1 MNNEI
6 ATNYVKA
13 IEVHRRITLNAQLAQ
28 TAIVEMCKG
37 LKMMKDEKLYESLG
51 YGEFEEYAEKE
62 FNIKR
67 RQAYK
72 YISIAEN
79 LNKNFVQSTAQI
91 GTEKLYLLSTLSEEQ
106 QTEINDITDIEKITV
121 RQLKEQIKELERRT
135 DNITQEKARAEAEIE
150 ALQNVNGKLIDK
162 SRSLE
167 RQIKEIEDKPVEVAV
182 EERIVEVPVPNEEY
196 EKKLKEFEQKKEQ
209 AEKEIAKLKAEINT
223 GKQPESPEKI
233 KFKILLTAAY
243 DSVQRAVKF
252 IQTVDSSQNRELY
265 LKQIRKIMT
274 LIN

>member
-6 ATNYVKA
+6 ATTEKQLKA

-28 TAIVEMCKG
+28 TAIVEMCKC

-106 QTEINDITDIEKITV
+106 QAEITDVADIEKITV

-135 DNITQEKARAEAEIE
+135 DNITQEKVQAEAEIE

-162 SRSLE
+162 SRLLE
-167 RQIKEIEDKPVEVAV
+167 RQII
-182 EERIVEVPVPNEEY
+182 EVPVPNDEY
-196 EKKLKEFEQKKEQ
+196 EKKLKEFEQQKEQ

-252 IQTVDSSQNRELY
+252 IQTVDSSQNREMY
-265 LKQIRKIMT
+265 LRQIRKIMT

>member
-13 IEVHRRITLNAQLAQ
+13 VEVHRRITLNAQLAQ
-28 TAIVEMCKG
+28 TAIVEMCKC

-121 RQLKEQIKELERRT
+121 RQLKEQIKMLEKKA
-135 DNITQEKARAEAEIE
+135 DSITQEKAHAEAKIE
-150 ALQNVNGKLIDK
+150 ALQNVNGKLIK
-162 SRSLE
+162 A
-167 RQIKEIEDKPVEVAV
+167 IEDKPVEVAV
-182 EERIVEVPVPNEEY
+182 EEKIVEVPVPNEEY
-196 EKKLKEFEQKKEQ
+196 EKKLKDFEQKKEQ
-209 AEKEIAKLKAEINT
+209 TEKEIAKLKAEINT

-265 LKQIRKIMT
+265 LKQIRKIIN